1 MESNNSTHG
10 GMNIVQIGKSLEKMH
25 RRMDAKHDLI
35 VRKNIT
41 GKQSIGLK
49 SEEQLLPI
57 ITTMPQFREQ
67 NPSMR
72 FILDGAS

>member
-1 MESNNSTHG
+1 MS
-10 GMNIVQIGKSLEKMH
+10 IAQIGKSPEKMH
-25 RRMDAKHDLI
+25 RRMDAKYDLI
-35 VRKNIT
+35 VQKNIT

-67 NPSMR
+67 KPSVR
-72 FILDGAS
+72 LILDGAS